1 MNRLKKTIFAAI
13 IAIMMPG
20 ICSCGSDK
28 AASSQGLTD
37 ALEKKQ
43 QEVDSALQQ
52 MEEASQ
58 ALNGAAEEKDNR

>member
-1 MNRLKKTIFAAI
+1 MHRIKKLLFTIMVTAM
-13 IAIMMPG
+13 IAV

-43 QEVDSALQQ
+43 QEVDTALKE
-52 MEEASQ
+52 MEEASE
-58 ALNGAAEEKDNR
+58 ALDKAVEEKESR